1 MGINTATGF
10 LPLCNAIPVTD
21 MGLSFLGGTIAI
33 GLSGRYRDDNTMN
46 KDRLVLLEARFEDPA
61 FPGQQFYCWHCML
74 LEGLVARFPTLHDT
88 LDVVRIPWPR
98 PRHALI
104 TLLGEQHQSLPVLI
118 FAAGAPDDLVCGAA
132 NGLQFADDK
141 DIILRALAVR
151 HGLPV
156 PHP

>member
-1 MGINTATGF
+1 
-10 LPLCNAIPVTD
+10 
-21 MGLSFLGGTIAI
+21 
-33 GLSGRYRDDNTMN
+33 MN

-88 LDVVRIPWPR
+88 LDVVRIPWSR

-118 FAAGAPDDLVCGAA
+118 FAADAPEGLVCGEAD
-132 NGLQFADDK
+132 GVQFADDK
-141 DIILRALAVR
+141 DVILRALAVR